1 VGIPIPGKDEQ
12 HGRGRQATPAD
23 QIREVPHIT
32 ASKDLTM
39 QYTAIGQFLFLLVV
53 ANGAP
58 IIARDLLKAHGNSPI
73 DGGRTW
79 YDGRPLLGP
88 AKTVRGLLAAGIA
101 TGGAAPLVGR
111 PLLLGVLLGLCAMGG
126 DLLSSCLKRRLGIT
140 SSESALGLDQSLE
153 ALGPA
158 LALRTSFAFQAADVV
173 TAVLAFFVVAI
184 GLSRVL
190 YRLHLRDRPV

>member
-1 VGIPIPGKDEQ
+1 M
-12 HGRGRQATPAD
+12 H
-23 QIREVPHIT
+23 
-32 ASKDLTM
+32 
-39 QYTAIGQFLFLLVV
+39 YTVIGQFLFLLVV

-58 IIARDLLKAHGNSPI
+58 IIARDLLRAHWHCPI

-101 TGGAAPLVGR
+101 TGCAAPLVGR
-111 PLLLGVLLGLCAMGG
+111 PFLLGVLLGLCSMGG
-126 DLLSSCLKRRLGIT
+126 DLLASFMKRRLGIT
-140 SSESALGLDQSLE
+140 SSASALGLDQSLE

-158 LALRTSFAFQAADVV
+158 LVLRTSFAFQTVDIVIV
-173 TAVLAFFVVAI
+173 VLAFFVLEI

-190 YRLHLRDRPV
+190 YRLHIRDRPV

>member
-1 VGIPIPGKDEQ
+1 M
-12 HGRGRQATPAD
+12 H
-23 QIREVPHIT
+23 
-32 ASKDLTM
+32 
-39 QYTAIGQFLFLLVV
+39 YTAIGQFLFLLVV

-58 IIARDLLKAHGNSPI
+58 IIAHDLLKAHWNYPI

-101 TGGAAPLVGR
+101 TGCAAPLVGR

-126 DLLSSCLKRRLGIT
+126 DLLSSCIKRRLGIN

-158 LALRTSFAFQAADVV
+158 LVLRTSFAFQTVDIITVV
-173 TAVLAFFVVAI
+173 AAFFVLEI

-190 YRLHLRDRPV
+190 YRLHIRDRPA